1 MGRNYCRQLTAADLF
16 GNGLDGCLERSARAS
31 PIGTWSFSQ
40 ALDGCLPRLDRDTST
55 ASDGSCTMTGH
66 PPSSR
71 TASPHVVIVGAGFAG
86 LAAAKALAG
95 SMVQVTLID
104 QNNYHLFV
112 PLLYQ
117 VATAA
122 LSPADIAEPIRHIL
136 APYPNISV
144 IMGRVAEVD
153 MEAKTVRLAD
163 EGGITYDRLV
173 IATGSTSAYFGHD
186 EWAPHAPSLKS
197 IEEARAIRSRVLQ
210 SFELAE
216 RATDP
221 ARRERLMTTVVVG
234 GGPTGVEMAGSIAEL
249 ARYAL
254 ARDFRHIDPAT
265 ARVILVEAGP
275 RLLAAFPDTLASYA
289 KRSLERLGITVM
301 TGQAVQNIHANGVVI
316 AGTLIPAGTVIWGA
330 GVRASPAAS
339 WLGFTADRGGRIPVA
354 ADLSV
359 MGIPDVYALGD
370 TALCLDAAG
379 EPLPGLA
386 QVAQQQGTHLGRALR
401 ENLTRGTALPPFVFR
416 NRGNAAI
423 VGRHAAIFDFGRGR
437 RLKGFAAWLLWAAV
451 HVVLLVDF
459 AQRVRVSLQ
468 WLWRYLTYRRG
479 ARLITMPPQQPQTRP

>member
-1 MGRNYCRQLTAADLF
+1 MTAQLLSNQPA
-16 GNGLDGCLERSARAS
+16 GLR
-31 PIGTWSFSQ
+31 
-40 ALDGCLPRLDRDTST
+40 
-55 ASDGSCTMTGH
+55 
-66 PPSSR
+66 
-71 TASPHVVIVGAGFAG
+71 VVIVGAGFGG
-86 LAAAKALAG
+86 LAAAKALGG
-95 SMVQVTLID
+95 SDVQVTLID
-104 QNNYHLFV
+104 HNNYHLFV

-136 APYPNISV
+136 ASYPNIEV
-144 IMGRVAEVD
+144 VMGRVAAIDAV
-153 MEAKTVRLAD
+153 AKSVRLAD
-163 EGGITYDRLV
+163 GDVITYDRLV
-173 IATGSTSAYFGHD
+173 IATGSTSTYFGHD

-197 IEEARAIRSRVLQ
+197 IEEARAIRTRVLQ
-210 SFELAE
+210 CFELAE

-221 ARRERLMTTVVVG
+221 AERERLMTIVVVG

-249 ARYAL
+249 ARHAL

-275 RLLAAFPDTLASYA
+275 RLLAAFPEALASYA
-289 KRSLERLGITVM
+289 RWSLERLGVTVM
-301 TGQAVQNIHANGVVI
+301 AGQAVQKIDASGVTI
-316 AGTLIPAGTVIWGA
+316 TGGLIPAGTVIWGA

-339 WLGFTADRGGRIPVA
+339 WLGITADRSGRIPVA

-359 MGIPDVYALGD
+359 VGVPDVYALGD
-370 TALCLDAAG
+370 TAQCLDAAG
-379 EPLPGLA
+379 QALPGLA

-401 ENLTRGTALPPFVFR
+401 ENLTRGAALPPFVFH

-437 RLKGFAAWLLWAAV
+437 RLRGFAAWLLWAAV

-459 AQRVRVSLQ
+459 AQRVRVTLQ

-479 ARLITMPPQQPQTRP
+479 ARLITMPPQQPQTRT